1 VEPTVRTSLLK
12 TGWLLA
18 ALLAVVGTGLVGL
31 IVGPV
36 SLGTTAILKELV
48 NLLPWVNVASG
59 LSDVH
64 AGILIDVRLPR
75 LVLGLLVGAT
85 LALSGGSYQG
95 VFRNPLA
102 SPWLL
107 GVAAG
112 AGLGATIAIVTGS
125 GQFREVLP
133 LAAFAGALL
142 GVSLTYVM
150 GYSSSGRTS
159 LTLVLSG
166 IAVSSFL
173 TAGQTFLQM
182 QHSELLRDVFSWIMG
197 GLTTASWREVRLI
210 VPYLIISVVTMLLYA
225 RRLDVMSVGDDEAES
240 LGINVARTRL
250 VVIAAAS
257 LGTAAVVA
265 VSGLIGFVGIIVPH
279 AVRQAVGASYRV
291 ILPLSFLFGGAFLV
305 LTDVLAKTIVSPVE
319 LPLGVITAFIGA
331 PFFGLILHRSKSVAP

>member
-1 VEPTVRTSLLK
+1 VQTTRRASLLK
-12 TGWLLA
+12 TEWLLA
-18 ALLAVVGTGLVGL
+18 ALAAVVGAGLVGL

-36 SLGTTAILKELV
+36 SLGTTAILKEMT
-48 NLLPWVNVASG
+48 NLLPGIEIASG

-64 AGILIDVRLPR
+64 AGILLDVRLPR

-112 AGLGATIAIVTGS
+112 AGLGATIAIVVGS
-125 GQFREVLP
+125 GQLLTVLP
-133 LAAFAGALL
+133 LAAFVGALL
-142 GVSLTYVM
+142 GVSLTYLM

-182 QHSELLRDVFSWIMG
+182 QHSELLRDVFSWILG
-197 GLTTASWREVRLI
+197 GLTTASWREVLLI
-210 VPYLIISVVTMLLYA
+210 LPYLTVSIVTMLLYA

-279 AVRQAVGASYRV
+279 AVRLVAGASYRV

-305 LTDVLAKTIVSPVE
+305 LTDVLAKTIVSPNE

-331 PFFGLILHRSKSVAP
+331 PFFGLILHRSKAVAP

>member
-1 VEPTVRTSLLK
+1 M
-12 TGWLLA
+12 
-18 ALLAVVGTGLVGL
+18 VGL

-48 NLLPWVNVASG
+48 NLLPWVDIASG

-64 AGILIDVRLPR
+64 TGILVDVRLPR
-75 LVLGLLVGAT
+75 FVLGMLVGAT

-112 AGLGATIAIVTGS
+112 SGLGATIAIVAGD
-125 GQFREVLP
+125 GQFREALP
-133 LAAFAGALL
+133 LAAFVGALL

-182 QHSELLRDVFSWIMG
+182 RHSELLRDVFSWILG
-197 GLTTASWREVRLI
+197 GLATASWREVRLV
-210 VPYLIISVVTMLLYA
+210 VPYLMISVVTMLLYA

-240 LGINVARTRL
+240 LGINVARVRL
-250 VVIAAAS
+250 VVIVAAS

-279 AVRQAVGASYRV
+279 TVRQAFGASYRV

-305 LTDVLAKTIVSPVE
+305 LADVLAKTIVSPAE
-319 LPLGVITAFIGA
+319 LPIGVITASIGA
-331 PFFGLILHRSKSVAP
+331 PFFGMILHRSKSVAP